1 MEADLILRALLIPVA
16 IAAVCTT
23 HVPPVAAAN
32 TSTGAFIEAAG
43 EIDAAKLD
51 ALALMVE
58 TDPRGVANELQSS
71 LGGRKAL
78 QRYASAM
85 LAHNQ
90 ASRLGRQWA
99 SLLADRAELARSEN
113 KDGGI
118 WFPQAEDAGFFTGG
132 VAVALKRYPGA
143 IPSFSAG
150 AGMDEPA
157 PDQEVQ
163 EWLMRATTLLPRGAR
178 SSFIQA
184 LQAGAVQ

>member
-1 MEADLILRALLIPVA
+1 MSNNDVASKLQAPGIWSFSALR
-16 IAAVCTT
+16 
-23 HVPPVAAAN
+23 
-32 TSTGAFIEAAG
+32 GAG

-51 ALALMVE
+51 ALALMIE
-58 TDPRGVANELQSS
+58 TDSRGVANELQSS
-71 LGGRKAL
+71 LGGHKAL
-78 QRYASAM
+78 QRYALAM
-85 LAHNQ
+85 LIYNQ

-99 SLLADRAELARSEN
+99 SLLADRAELARPEY

-118 WFPQAEDAGFFTGG
+118 WFPRVEDAGFFTGG
-132 VAVALKRYPGA
+132 IAVALKRYPGA

-150 AGMDEPA
+150 AAIDEPA

-163 EWLMRATTLLPRGAR
+163 QSLMRATTLLPWGAR